1 MENPVI
7 VSVLLKDGVDQN
19 TFVSSFDSVSEVELH
34 DLVESLVSLVVFKV
48 ERSYLPTLRSN
59 SSVKEVEDPDMVIEP
74 LAYPSEPSEL
84 VITGK
89 TVGWTPLNTSS
100 RGDSNL
106 SLQHYYDNDSL
117 TRTTDDVQFLG
128 NEVFSGTSFEDSAY
142 IDQDSHTFRN
152 KYNGEHVDIVIAEL
166 ATTPNASENHGES
179 HPDFRKHD
187 DSSVYRWN
195 KVNWGL
201 TNNNQTGGDPLFS
214 SHGLKSL
221 GVAIGLNSGYGKK
234 ANGYIIYDS
243 GNNTVS
249 ELNAIKTWHDNK
261 SVNPTTGLKNP
272 TICVYEFQYSTTFFN
287 YAIKIDDIV
296 SITGPNGTT
305 NRPDGGWGTDF
316 TSFINLHMI
325 PRKLLDPTDSN
336 WYWVMTFP
344 LQGTE
349 GGSDHRS
356 STLKT
361 ATEQLWDAG
370 ITVLDSGGNYTHTY
384 VNENEEDNYYCTI
397 SGTTTLYE
405 LTGYNP
411 IAMNRVLTTTANWYP
426 HYHFGAA
433 GINKC
438 ISTCAGSNSEH
449 NPTLDSYTS
458 RGPGVELIGRGNSTW
473 CVGDSTDDTY
483 ADGVKW
489 GTFSGNSCATPTI
502 AGKLACIAEKFYIK
516 NNTWPTPDQLK
527 NAAISESR
535 PSMVFQETA
544 DWSNV
549 PSASATDIDGSRSSS
564 TNNLEIATGQLHS
577 FIYDQAGTPNQ
588 QTFINAK
595 GYNREQTYKKRPTS
609 GVLFPRP
616 SKFKISR
623 PQDPFA

>member
-1 MENPVI
+1 MEDPVI

-19 TFVSSFDSVSEVELH
+19 TFVSSFDNVSEVELH
-34 DLVESLVSLVVFKV
+34 DLLESLVSLVVFKV

-59 SSVKEVEDPDMVIEP
+59 SSVIEVEDPDMVKEP

-89 TVGWTPLNTSS
+89 TVGWTPTNTSS

-117 TRTTDDVQFLG
+117 IRTTDDVQFLG
-128 NEVFSGTSFEDSAY
+128 NQQSGTSFNDTGTL
-142 IDQDSHTFRN
+142 DTGSHTFRN
-152 KYNGEHVDIVIAEL
+152 KYNGEHVDIVIVEL
-166 ATTPNASENHGES
+166 ATDPNASENHGET
-179 HPDFRKHD
+179 HPEFRKHD

-195 KVNWGL
+195 KRDWGL
-201 TNNNQTGGDPLFS
+201 TSNNQVSGDPLFS
-214 SHGLKSL
+214 DHGLKAL

-234 ANGYIIYDS
+234 SNGYIIYRSS
-243 GNNTVS
+243 GNSSVS
-249 ELNAIKTWHDNK
+249 VLNAVKTWHDNK
-261 SVNPTTGLKNP
+261 AVNSSTGLKNP
-272 TICVYEFQYSTTFFN
+272 TICVYEFQYSSTFFN
-287 YAIKIDDIV
+287 FAIKIDDIV

-316 TSFINLHMI
+316 TPFVNLHMI
-325 PRKLLDPTDSN
+325 PRKLLDPIDNN

-344 LQGTE
+344 QQ
-349 GGSDHRS
+349 SDHRS

-361 ATEQLWDAG
+361 VTEQFWDAG

-384 VNENEEDNYYCTI
+384 VNENDEDNYYCTI
-397 SGTTTLYE
+397 SGTTTLYQI
-405 LTGYNP
+405 TGYNP
-411 IAMNRVLTTTANWYP
+411 ITMIRSLTTTANWYP
-426 HYHFGAA
+426 HYHYGAA

-438 ISTCAGSNSEH
+438 ISTCAGRNSEH
-449 NPTLDSYTS
+449 NPILDNYTS
-458 RGPGVELIGRGNSTW
+458 RGPAVELIGRGSSTW
-473 CVGDSTDDTY
+473 CIGDSSDDTY

-489 GTFSGNSCATPTI
+489 GTFGGNSCSIPTI

-516 NNTWPTPDQLK
+516 NDTWPTPDQLK

-549 PSASATDIDGSRSSS
+549 PSASDTDIDGSRSSS
-564 TNNLEIATGQLHS
+564 TNNLEIVVGRQPS
-577 FIYDQAGTPNQ
+577 FIYDQAGTPNR

-595 GYNREQTYKKRPTS
+595 GYNREQTYKKRPTT

>member
-34 DLVESLVSLVVFKV
+34 DLVESLVSLVVLKV
-48 ERSYLPTLRSN
+48 EKSYLPTLRSN
-59 SSVKEVEDPDMVIEP
+59 SSVKEVEDPDIVIEP
-74 LAYPSEPSEL
+74 LAYPSEPSDL

-89 TVGWTPLNTSS
+89 TVGWTPTNTSS

-117 TRTTDDVQFLG
+117 IRTTSDAQFIG
-128 NEVFSGTSFEDSAY
+128 NEVFGETSFEDSST
-142 IDQDSHTFRN
+142 IDQGSHTFRN

-166 ATTPNASENHGES
+166 ATTPNASENHGET

-195 KVNWGL
+195 KVNWGI
-201 TNNNQTGGDPLFS
+201 TNNNQTGGDPLFG

-221 GVAIGLNSGYGKK
+221 SVAIGLNSGYGKK
-234 ANGYIIYDS
+234 SNGYIIYGS
-243 GNNTVS
+243 GGSTVS

-272 TICVYEFQYSTTFFN
+272 TIVTYEFGYNSTMFE

-296 SITGPNGTT
+296 SITGPSGTT
-305 NRPDGGWGTDF
+305 NRPGGGWGTDF
-316 TSFINLHMI
+316 TPFINLHMI
-325 PRKLLDPTDSN
+325 PRKLLDPIDSN

-344 LQGTE
+344 RQGT
-349 GGSDHRS
+349 GHRS
-356 STLKT
+356 STFKT

-370 ITVLDSGGNYTHTY
+370 ITIVESGGNLSHTY
-384 VNENEEDNYYCTI
+384 ANEDDEDDYYCTI
-397 SGTTTLYE
+397 SGTTTLYQF
-405 LTGYNP
+405 TGWNP
-411 IAMNRVLTTTANWYP
+411 ISMIRSMTTTANWYP
-426 HYHFGAA
+426 HYNYDAA

-438 ISTCAGSNSEH
+438 ISTAAGANSEH
-449 NPTLDSYTS
+449 NPTLDGYSS
-458 RGPGVELIGRGNSTW
+458 RGPGVDLIGRGNSTW
-473 CVGDSTDDTY
+473 CAGDSSDNTY

-489 GTFSGNSCATPTI
+489 GTFGGNSSSMPSI

-516 NNTWPTPDQLK
+516 NNAWPTPDQLK

-549 PSASATDIDGSRSSS
+549 PSASDTDIDGSRSST
-564 TNNLEIATGQLHS
+564 TNNLEIVTGRLHS
-577 FIYDQAGTPNQ
+577 YIYDQAGTPNR

-623 PQDPFA
+623 PQDPYA

>member
-34 DLVESLVSLVVFKV
+34 DLLESLVSLVVFKV

-117 TRTTDDVQFLG
+117 IRTTDDVQFLG
-128 NEVFSGTSFEDSAY
+128 NQQSGTSFNDSAY
-142 IDQDSHTFRN
+142 LDTGSHTFRN
-152 KYNGEHVDIVIAEL
+152 KYNGEHVDIVIVEL
-166 ATTPNASENHGES
+166 ATDPNASENHGET
-179 HPDFRKHD
+179 HPEFRKHD

-201 TNNNQTGGDPLFS
+201 TSNNQVSGDPLFS

-234 ANGYIIYDS
+234 SNGYVIYRSS
-243 GNNTVS
+243 GNSSVS
-249 ELNAIKTWHDNK
+249 VLNAVKTWHDNK
-261 SVNPTTGLKNP
+261 GVNSATGLKNP
-272 TICVYEFQYSTTFFN
+272 TIVVYEFQYSSTFFN
-287 YAIKIDDIV
+287 HAIKIDDIV

-305 NRPDGGWGTDF
+305 NRPNSGWGTDF
-316 TSFINLHMI
+316 TPFINLHMI

-344 LQGTE
+344 RQ
-349 GGSDHRS
+349 SDHRS
-356 STLKT
+356 SALKT
-361 ATEQLWDAG
+361 ITEQLWDAG

-384 VNENEEDNYYCTI
+384 VNEDDEDNYYCTI
-397 SGTTTLYE
+397 SGTTTLYN

-411 IAMNRVLTTTANWYP
+411 IAMNRVSTTTANWYP
-426 HYHFGAA
+426 HYHYGAG

-449 NPTLDSYTS
+449 NPTLDNYTS
-458 RGPGVELIGRGNSTW
+458 RGPAVELIGRGNTTW
-473 CVGDSTDDTY
+473 CIGDSSDDTY

-489 GTFSGNSCATPTI
+489 GTFGGNSCSIPTI

-516 NNTWPTPDQLK
+516 NDTWPTPDQLK

-549 PSASATDIDGSRSSS
+549 PSASDTDIDGSRSGS
-564 TNNLEIATGQLHS
+564 TNNLEIVVGRQPS
-577 FIYDQAGTPNQ
+577 FIYDQAGTPNR

>member
-74 LAYPSEPSEL
+74 QAYPSEPSEL

-89 TVGWTPLNTSS
+89 TVGWPALNTSS

-117 TRTTDDVQFLG
+117 IRTTSDAQYIG
-128 NEVFSGTSFEDSAY
+128 NEFGTTSFNDSAY
-142 IDQDSHTFRN
+142 RDSDSHTFRN
-152 KYNGEHVDIVIAEL
+152 KYNGEHVDIVIVEA
-166 ATTPNASENHGES
+166 ATDPNASENHGET
-179 HPDFRKHD
+179 HPEFRKHD

-195 KVNWGL
+195 KIDWGL
-201 TNNNQTGGDPLFS
+201 TSNNQVSGDPLFS
-214 SHGLKSL
+214 AHGLKAL

-234 ANGYIIYDS
+234 SNGYLIYNS
-243 GNNTVS
+243 PGNSTVS
-249 ELNAIKTWHDNK
+249 ILNAVKTWHENK
-261 SVNPTTGLKNP
+261 AVNSSTGLKNP
-272 TICVYEFQYSTTFFN
+272 TICVYEFQYPTTFFN
-287 YAIKIDDIV
+287 FAIKIDDIV
-296 SITGPNGTT
+296 SITGPSGTT

-316 TSFINLHMI
+316 TPFINLHMI
-325 PRKLLDPTDSN
+325 PRKLLDPIDSN

-344 LQGTE
+344 RQ
-349 GGSDHRS
+349 SDHRS
-356 STLKT
+356 SSLKT

-370 ITVLDSGGNYTHTY
+370 VTVIDSGGNYTHTY
-384 VNENEEDNYYCTI
+384 ANEDDEDDYYCTI
-397 SGTTTLYE
+397 SGTTTLYQI
-405 LTGYNP
+405 TGYDP
-411 IAMNRVLTTTANWYP
+411 ITMIRSMTTTANWYP
-426 HYHFGAA
+426 HYHYSVA

-438 ISTCAGSNSEH
+438 ISTCAGQNSEH
-449 NPTLDSYTS
+449 NPILDYYTS
-458 RGPGVELIGRGNSTW
+458 RGPGVDLIGRGSSTW
-473 CVGDSTDDTY
+473 CVGNSSDNTY

-489 GTFSGNSCATPTI
+489 GTFGGNSCSIPTI

-516 NNTWPTPDQLK
+516 NNAWPTPDQLK

-549 PSASATDIDGSRSSS
+549 PSASDTDISGSRSST
-564 TNNLEIATGQLHS
+564 TNNLEIVTGRQLGNS
-577 FIYDQAGTPNQ
+577 YIYDQAGTPNR

-623 PQDPFA
+623 PQDPYA

>member
-7 VSVLLKDGVDQN
+7 VSVLLNDGVDQN

-34 DLVESLVSLVVFKV
+34 DLLESLVSLVVFKV

-74 LAYPSEPSEL
+74 QAYPSEPSEL

-89 TVGWTPLNTSS
+89 TVGWTALNTSS

-117 TRTTDDVQFLG
+117 IRTTSDAQYIG
-128 NEVFSGTSFEDSAY
+128 NEFGTTSFNDSASR
-142 IDQDSHTFRN
+142 DSDSHTFRN
-152 KYNGEHVDIVIAEL
+152 KYNGEHVDIVIVEA
-166 ATTPNASENHGES
+166 ATDPNASENHGET
-179 HPDFRKHD
+179 HPEFRKHD

-195 KVNWGL
+195 KIDWGL
-201 TNNNQTGGDPLFS
+201 TSNNQVSGDPLFS
-214 SHGLKSL
+214 AHGLKAL

-234 ANGYIIYDS
+234 SNGYLIYNS
-243 GNNTVS
+243 PGNSTVS
-249 ELNAIKTWHDNK
+249 ILNAVKTWHDNK
-261 SVNPTTGLKNP
+261 AVNSSTGLKNP
-272 TICVYEFQYSTTFFN
+272 TICVYEFQYPTTFFN
-287 YAIKIDDIV
+287 FAIKIDDIV
-296 SITGPNGTT
+296 SITGPSGTT

-316 TSFINLHMI
+316 TPFINLHMI
-325 PRKLLDPTDSN
+325 PRKLLDPIDSN

-344 LQGTE
+344 RQ
-349 GGSDHRS
+349 SDHRS
-356 STLKT
+356 SALKT

-370 ITVLDSGGNYTHTY
+370 VTVIDSGGNYTHTY
-384 VNENEEDNYYCTI
+384 ANEDDEDDYYCTI
-397 SGTTTLYE
+397 SGTTTLYQM
-405 LTGYNP
+405 TGYDP
-411 IAMNRVLTTTANWYP
+411 ISMIRSLTTTANWYP
-426 HYHFGAA
+426 HYNYDAA

-438 ISTCAGSNSEH
+438 ISTAAGANSEH
-449 NPTLDSYTS
+449 NPTLDGYTS
-458 RGPGVELIGRGNSTW
+458 RGPGVDLIGRGSSTW
-473 CVGDSTDDTY
+473 CAGDSSDDTY

-489 GTFSGNSCATPTI
+489 GTFGGNSSSIPSI

-516 NNTWPTPDQLK
+516 NNAWPTPDQLK

-544 DWSNV
+544 DWSDV
-549 PSASATDIDGSRSSS
+549 PSASDTDIDGSRSST
-564 TNNLEIATGQLHS
+564 TNNLEVVIGRSHS
-577 FIYDQAGTPNQ
+577 YIYDQAGTPNR

>member
-1 MENPVI
+1 MEDPVI

-19 TFVSSFDSVSEVELH
+19 TFVSSFDNVSEVELH
-34 DLVESLVSLVVFKV
+34 DLLESLVSLVVFKV

-59 SSVKEVEDPDMVIEP
+59 SSVIEVEDPDMVKEP

-89 TVGWTPLNTSS
+89 TVGWTPTNTSS

-117 TRTTDDVQFLG
+117 IRTTDDVQFLG
-128 NEVFSGTSFEDSAY
+128 NQQSGTSFNDTGTL
-142 IDQDSHTFRN
+142 DTGSHTFRN
-152 KYNGEHVDIVIAEL
+152 KYNGEHVDIVIVEL
-166 ATTPNASENHGES
+166 ATDPNASENHGET
-179 HPDFRKHD
+179 HPEFRKHD

-195 KVNWGL
+195 KRDWGL
-201 TNNNQTGGDPLFS
+201 TSNNQVSGDPLFS
-214 SHGLKSL
+214 DHGLKAL

-234 ANGYIIYDS
+234 SNGYIIYRSS
-243 GNNTVS
+243 GNSSVS
-249 ELNAIKTWHDNK
+249 VLNAVKTWHDNK
-261 SVNPTTGLKNP
+261 AVNSSTGLKNP
-272 TICVYEFQYSTTFFN
+272 TICVYEFQYSSTFFN
-287 YAIKIDDIV
+287 FAIKIDDIV

-316 TSFINLHMI
+316 TPFVNLHMI
-325 PRKLLDPTDSN
+325 PRKLLDPIDNN

-344 LQGTE
+344 QQ
-349 GGSDHRS
+349 SDHRS

-361 ATEQLWDAG
+361 VTEQFWDAG

-384 VNENEEDNYYCTI
+384 VNENDEDNYYCTI
-397 SGTTTLYE
+397 SGTTTLYQI
-405 LTGYNP
+405 TGYNP
-411 IAMNRVLTTTANWYP
+411 ITMIRSLTTTANWYP
-426 HYHFGAA
+426 HYHYGAA

-438 ISTCAGSNSEH
+438 ISTCAGRNSEH
-449 NPTLDSYTS
+449 NPILDNYTS
-458 RGPGVELIGRGNSTW
+458 RGPAVELIGRGSSTW
-473 CVGDSTDDTY
+473 CIGDSSDDTY

-489 GTFSGNSCATPTI
+489 GTFGGNSCSIPTI

-516 NNTWPTPDQLK
+516 NDTWPTPDQLK

-549 PSASATDIDGSRSSS
+549 PSASDTDIDGSRSSS
-564 TNNLEIATGQLHS
+564 TNNLEIVVGRNLGAS
-577 FIYDQAGTPNQ
+577 FIYDQAGTPNR

-595 GYNREQTYKKRPTS
+595 GYNREQTYKKRPTT

>member
-74 LAYPSEPSEL
+74 QAYPSEPSEL

-117 TRTTDDVQFLG
+117 IRTTSDAQYIG
-128 NEVFSGTSFEDSAY
+128 NEYGTTSFNDSAY
-142 IDQDSHTFRN
+142 SDYDSHTFRN
-152 KYNGEHVDIVIAEL
+152 KYNGEHVDIIIVEA
-166 ATTPNASENHGES
+166 ATDPNASENHGET
-179 HPDFRKHD
+179 HPEFRKHD

-195 KVNWGL
+195 KRDWGL
-201 TNNNQTGGDPLFS
+201 TSNNQVSGDPLFS
-214 SHGLKSL
+214 AHGLKAL

-234 ANGYIIYDS
+234 SNGYLIYNS
-243 GNNTVS
+243 PGNSTVS
-249 ELNAIKTWHDNK
+249 ILNAVKTWHDNK
-261 SVNPTTGLKNP
+261 AVNSSTGLKNP
-272 TICVYEFQYSTTFFN
+272 TICVYEFQYPTTFFN
-287 YAIKIDDIV
+287 FAIKIDDIV
-296 SITGPNGTT
+296 SITGPSGTT
-305 NRPDGGWGTDF
+305 NRPAGGWGTDF
-316 TSFINLHMI
+316 TPFINLHMI
-325 PRKLLDPTDSN
+325 PRKLLDPIDSN

-344 LQGTE
+344 RQ
-349 GGSDHRS
+349 SDHRS
-356 STLKT
+356 SALKT

-370 ITVLDSGGNYTHTY
+370 VTVIDSGGNYTHTY
-384 VNENEEDNYYCTI
+384 ANEDDEDDYYCTI
-397 SGTTTLYE
+397 SGTTTLYQI
-405 LTGYNP
+405 TGYDP
-411 IAMNRVLTTTANWYP
+411 ITMIRSMTTTANWYP
-426 HYHFGAA
+426 HYNYDAA

-438 ISTCAGSNSEH
+438 ISTAAGANSEH
-449 NPTLDSYTS
+449 NPTLDGYTS
-458 RGPGVELIGRGNSTW
+458 RGPGVDLIGRGNSTW
-473 CVGDSTDDTY
+473 CAGDSSDNTY

-489 GTFSGNSCATPTI
+489 GTFGGNSCSIPTI

-516 NNTWPTPDQLK
+516 NNAWPTPDQLK

-549 PSASATDIDGSRSSS
+549 PSASDTDINGSRSST
-564 TNNLEIATGQLHS
+564 TNNLEIVTGRQLGNS
-577 FIYDQAGTPNQ
+577 YIYDQAGTPNR

-595 GYNREQTYKKRPTS
+595 GYNREQTYKRRPTS

-623 PQDPFA
+623 PQDPYA

>member
-1 MENPVI
+1 MEDPVI

-34 DLVESLVSLVVFKV
+34 DLVESLVLLVVFKV
-48 ERSYLPTLRSN
+48 ERSYLPTLKSN
-59 SSVKEVEDPDMVIEP
+59 SSVIEVEDLDIVKEP

-89 TVGWTPLNTSS
+89 TVGWTPTNTSS

-117 TRTTDDVQFLG
+117 IRTTDDVQFLG
-128 NEVFSGTSFEDSAY
+128 NQQSGTSFNDTSTL
-142 IDQDSHTFRN
+142 DTGSHTFRN
-152 KYNGEHVDIVIAEL
+152 KYNGEHVDIVIVEL
-166 ATTPNASENHGES
+166 ATDPNASENHGET
-179 HPDFRKHD
+179 HPEFRKHD

-195 KVNWGL
+195 KRDWGL
-201 TNNNQTGGDPLFS
+201 TSNNQVSGDPLFS
-214 SHGLKSL
+214 DHGLKAL

-234 ANGYIIYDS
+234 SNGYIIYRSS
-243 GNNTVS
+243 GNSSVS
-249 ELNAIKTWHDNK
+249 VLNAVKTWHDNK
-261 SVNPTTGLKNP
+261 DVNSSTGLKNP
-272 TICVYEFQYSTTFFN
+272 TICVYEFQYSSTFFN
-287 YAIKIDDIV
+287 FAIKIDDIV

-316 TSFINLHMI
+316 TPFVNLHMI
-325 PRKLLDPTDSN
+325 PRKLLDPIDNN

-344 LQGTE
+344 QQ
-349 GGSDHRS
+349 SDHRS

-361 ATEQLWDAG
+361 VTEQFWDAG

-384 VNENEEDNYYCTI
+384 VNENDEDNYYCTI
-397 SGTTTLYE
+397 SGTTTLYQI
-405 LTGYNP
+405 TGYNP
-411 IAMNRVLTTTANWYP
+411 ITMIRSLTTTANWYP
-426 HYHFGAA
+426 HYHYGAA
-433 GINKC
+433 GINKS
-438 ISTCAGSNSEH
+438 ISTCAGRNSEH
-449 NPTLDSYTS
+449 NPILDSYTS
-458 RGPGVELIGRGNSTW
+458 RGPGVDLIGRGSSTW

-489 GTFSGNSCATPTI
+489 GTFGGNSCSIPTI

-516 NNTWPTPDQLK
+516 NNVWPTPDQLK

-549 PSASATDIDGSRSSS
+549 PSASDTDIDGSRSST
-564 TNNLEIATGQLHS
+564 TNNLEIVVGRQHS
-577 FIYDQAGTPNQ
+577 FIFDQAGTPNR

-595 GYNREQTYKKRPTS
+595 GYNREQTYKKRPTT